1 MFIRT
6 APHRGT
12 CWWCSRPKIFRQNWT
27 WTNSFESQERCAARF
42 TAQNP
47 KSSTRRKTT
56 SFRNRAEG
64 DAAHKLRCEGTS
76 RAMTGVRTS
85 GWSHTLD
92 LHVTNRVEKQQS
104 QQISVAAVWT
114 LYYTQLDAWRT
125 NVLEKN
131 SMANSKVEA
140 AQGIYL
146 RPSTSTH
153 TTWQKARNG
162 YFECS

>member
-1 MFIRT
+1 MSYSQRKTRHDSRCIIHMPIQETTNIDMFIRT

-47 KSSTRRKTT
+47 KSSTRLKTT

-92 LHVTNRVEKQQS
+92 LRARHKSRRETTITADKCGCCVD
-104 QQISVAAVWT
+104 SV
-114 LYYTQLDAWRT
+114 LYTARC
-125 NVLEKN
+125 V
-131 SMANSKVEA
+131 ANEC
-140 AQGIYL
+140 
-146 RPSTSTH
+146 
-153 TTWQKARNG
+153 AREELNG
-162 YFECS
+162 